1 MKIIAISD
9 LHGLLPKIDEKCDV
23 LCICGDI
30 IPLEIQT
37 DVYKSKNWLKTDFIA
52 WCNSIACEHILLI
65 AGNHDLIFEQI
76 LHHEIMDIF
85 LGTKIHYLEND
96 EVEIDGKRFYGTP
109 YCHIFGNWAFM
120 REDFHLKMIYDL
132 IPENL
137 DVLLIHDAPYGT
149 SDICLQKTNWTTDNH
164 IGCVPL
170 RDAILEKTPKLVLH
184 GHLHSTNH
192 NAELIEPS
200 DTKVYNVSYVD
211 EGYEPVYSPLV
222 LEI

>member
-9 LHGLLPKIDEKCDV
+9 LHGLFPKIDEKCDV

-37 DVYKSKNWLKTDFIA
+37 DIYKSKNWLKTDFIA
-52 WCNSIACEHILLI
+52 WCNSIACKHILLI
-65 AGNHDLIFEQI
+65 AGNHDLIFEQT
-76 LHHEIMDIF
+76 LHHEIMNIF

-109 YCHIFGNWAFM
+109 YCHRFENWAFM
-120 REDFHLKMIYDL
+120 REDSHLKMIYDL

-149 SDICLQKTNWTTDNH
+149 SDICLQEIEGNDKKH
-164 IGCVPL
+164 LGCIPL
-170 RDAILEKTPKLVLH
+170 RDAILEKKPKIVLH

-192 NAELIEPS
+192 NVELMEN
-200 DTKVYNVSYVD
+200 TKVYNVSILNESYNL
-211 EGYEPVYSPLV
+211 EYPPLT
-222 LEI
+222 LNL

>member
-9 LHGLLPKIDEKCDV
+9 LHGLLPKIDEKCDI

-37 DVYKSKNWLKTDFIA
+37 DVYKSKNWLKTDFIE
-52 WCNSIACEHILLI
+52 WCNSIACKYILLI
-65 AGNHDLIFEQI
+65 AGNHDLIFEQT
-76 LHHEIMDIF
+76 LHHEIMNIF

-96 EVEIDGKRFYGTP
+96 EIEIDGKRFYGTP

-120 REDFHLKMIYDL
+120 REDSHLKMIYDL

-149 SDICLQKTNWTTDNH
+149 SDICLQETEENDKEH
-164 IGCVPL
+164 IGCIPL
-170 RDAILEKTPKLVLH
+170 RDAILEKKPKIVLH

-192 NAELIEPS
+192 NVELMEN
-200 DTKVYNVSYVD
+200 TKVYNVSILNESYNL
-211 EGYEPVYSPLV
+211 EYPPLT
-222 LEI
+222 LNL

>member
-1 MKIIAISD
+1 MKIVAISD
-9 LHGLLPKIDEKCDV
+9 LHGQFPEIKVEKCDV

-76 LHHEIMDIF
+76 LHHEIIDIF

-149 SDICLQKTNWTTDNH
+149 SDICLQETEWNDKEH
-164 IGCVPL
+164 IGCIPL
-170 RDAILEKTPKLVLH
+170 RDAIVEKKPKIVLH
-184 GHLHSTNH
+184 GHLHSSNH
-192 NAELIEPS
+192 EVELLEE
-200 DTKVYNVSYVD
+200 TKVYNVSILD
-211 EGYEPVYSPLV
+211 ETYNIAYKPLV
-222 LEI
+222 LNI

>member
-37 DVYKSKNWLKTDFIA
+37 DIYKSKNWLKTDFIA
-52 WCNSIACEHILLI
+52 WCNSIACKHILLI
-65 AGNHDLIFEQI
+65 AGNHDLIFEQT

-109 YCHIFGNWAFM
+109 YCHIFENWAFM
-120 REDFHLKMIYDL
+120 REDVHLKMIYDL

-149 SDICLQKTNWTTDNH
+149 SDICLQETDGNDKEH
-164 IGCVPL
+164 LGCIPL
-170 RDAILEKTPKLVLH
+170 RDAILEKKPKIVLH

-192 NAELIEPS
+192 NVELMEN
-200 DTKVYNVSYVD
+200 TKVYNVSILNESYNL
-211 EGYEPVYSPLV
+211 EYPPLT
-222 LEI
+222 LNL

>member
-37 DVYKSKNWLKTDFIA
+37 DIYKSKNWLKTDFIA
-52 WCNSIACEHILLI
+52 WCNSIACKHILLI
-65 AGNHDLIFEQI
+65 AGNHDLIFEQT

-109 YCHIFGNWAFM
+109 YCHIFENWAFM
-120 REDFHLKMIYDL
+120 REDVHLKMIYDL

-149 SDICLQKTNWTTDNH
+149 SDICLQETDGNDKEH
-164 IGCVPL
+164 LGCIPL
-170 RDAILEKTPKLVLH
+170 RDAILEKKPKLVLH

-192 NAELIEPS
+192 NVELMEN
-200 DTKVYNVSYVD
+200 TKVYNVSILNESYNL
-211 EGYEPVYSPLV
+211 EYPPLT
-222 LEI
+222 LNL

>member
-9 LHGLLPKIDEKCDV
+9 LHGLFPKIDEKCDV

-37 DVYKSKNWLKTDFIA
+37 DIYKSKNWLKTDFIA
-52 WCNSIACEHILLI
+52 WCNSIACKHILLI
-65 AGNHDLIFEQI
+65 AGNHDLIFEQT
-76 LHHEIMDIF
+76 LHHEIMNIF

-96 EVEIDGKRFYGTP
+96 EIEIDGKRFYGTP
-109 YCHIFGNWAFM
+109 YCHIFENWAFM
-120 REDFHLKMIYDL
+120 REDSHLKMIYDL

-149 SDICLQKTNWTTDNH
+149 SDICLQETEGNDKEH
-164 IGCVPL
+164 LGCIPL
-170 RDAILEKTPKLVLH
+170 RDAILEKKPKIVLH

-192 NAELIEPS
+192 NVELMEN
-200 DTKVYNVSYVD
+200 TKVYNVSVLNESYNL
-211 EGYEPVYSPLV
+211 EYPPLT
-222 LEI
+222 LNL

>member
-52 WCNSIACEHILLI
+52 WCNSIACKHILLI
-65 AGNHDLIFEQI
+65 AGNHDLIFEQT
-76 LHHEIMDIF
+76 LHHEIMNIF

-96 EVEIDGKRFYGTP
+96 EIEIDGKRFYGTP

-120 REDFHLKMIYDL
+120 REDSHLKMIYDL

-149 SDICLQKTNWTTDNH
+149 SDICLQEIEGDNKEH
-164 IGCVPL
+164 LGCIPL
-170 RDAILEKTPKLVLH
+170 RDAILEKKPKIVLH

-192 NAELIEPS
+192 NVELMEN
-200 DTKVYNVSYVD
+200 TKVYNVSILNESYNL
-211 EGYEPVYSPLV
+211 EYPPLT
-222 LEI
+222 LNL

>member
-37 DVYKSKNWLKTDFIA
+37 DIYKSKNWLKTDFIA

-65 AGNHDLIFEQI
+65 AGNHDLIFEQT
-76 LHHEIMDIF
+76 LHHEIMNIF

-96 EVEIDGKRFYGTP
+96 EIEIDGKRFYGTP
-109 YCHIFGNWAFM
+109 YCHIFENWAFM
-120 REDFHLKMIYDL
+120 REDSHLKMIYDL

-149 SDICLQKTNWTTDNH
+149 SDICLQETEENNKEH
-164 IGCVPL
+164 IGCIPL
-170 RDAILEKTPKLVLH
+170 RDAILEKKPKIVLH

-192 NAELIEPS
+192 NVELMEN
-200 DTKVYNVSYVD
+200 TKVYNVSILNESYNL
-211 EGYEPVYSPLV
+211 EYPPLT
-222 LEI
+222 LNL